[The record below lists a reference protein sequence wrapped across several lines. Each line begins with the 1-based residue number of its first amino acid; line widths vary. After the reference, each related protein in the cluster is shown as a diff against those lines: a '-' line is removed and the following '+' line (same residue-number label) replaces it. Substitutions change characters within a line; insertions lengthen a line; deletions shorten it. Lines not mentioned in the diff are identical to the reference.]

1 MTLSRRLTG
10 LVLMSAVMGAMTSA
24 RAQEGLWEYKASFY
38 LFAARTKT
46 STGTPLGPVSAE
58 LSFSDAL
65 ENLDLA
71 FMGTLE
77 ASNQKW
83 SFIGDYMF
91 TDLSFQESSPG
102 PAMARANASVET
114 QVFSGYALYRV
125 HETAAAS
132 LDLGGG
138 LRWFSTDTDIRLV
151 GGAGNGLSFGA
162 DDSWFD
168 PIIAARLNVALT
180 DRWSGA
186 ALVDYGGFESGD
198 DTWQVIVTFSYAIN
212 EKWLLRGGYRHIE
225 VDGDVNGADFSFEQS
240 GPVFGAT
247 YRF

>member
-1 MTLSRRLTG
+1 MTLSRRLIG
-10 LVLMSAVMGAMTSA
+10 LFLMSAGMGAMTSA
-24 RAQEGLWEYKASFY
+24 GAQEGPWEYKASLY
-38 LFAARTKT
+38 LFTANTKT

-71 FMGTLE
+71 FMGTFE

-83 SFIGDYMF
+83 SFVGDYMF
-91 TDLSFQESSPG
+91 TDLSFRESSPG
-102 PAMARANASVET
+102 PAMARANASVKT

-125 HETAAAS
+125 HETSTAS

-151 GGAGNGLSFGA
+151 GGAGNGLSFGP

-168 PIIAARLNVALT
+168 PVIAARLNVALS

-186 ALVDYGGFESGD
+186 ALVDYGGFESSN
-198 DTWQVIVTFSYAIN
+198 DTWQVVVSLGYAIN
-212 EKWLLRGGYRHIE
+212 EKWTLRGGYRHIE
-225 VDGDVNGADFSFEQS
+225 VNGDVNGADFSFEQS
-240 GPVFGAT
+240 GPVLGAT